1 MIINKNKHIRIGD
14 RACITQQA
22 TREIINQYCKISGDY
37 NPIHWDDSYAN
48 STFFGGCIAHGLFCL
63 GMVSKLIG
71 MELPGT
77 GTIFINEKL
86 EYKKPVYVGDI
97 ITAIVEVVD
106 IVESKRILEVYIILE

>member
-1 MIINKNKHIRIGD
+1 
-14 RACITQQA
+14 
-22 TREIINQYCKISGDY
+22 
-37 NPIHWDDSYAN
+37 
-48 STFFGGCIAHGLFCL
+48 
-63 GMVSKLIG
+63 MVSKLIG

-106 IVESKRILEVYIILE
+106 IVESKRILEVYIKCVNQSEDIVLDGTSLLKII